1 MFLHNVLCISGTD
14 MRTWPLRMSMEKGQ
28 NTEWALN
35 AKANV
40 SHWIAIEVPAKGY
53 KISSSMHSKHFIYR
67 TLSTLSTWQ
76 YQELDF
82 RKVSIHALSSRG
94 RIKISSFVEYWGRG
108 IT

>member
-1 MFLHNVLCISGTD
+1 MYFENGHED
-14 MRTWPLRMSMEKGQ
+14 MALKDVDGERTKYRMGSKC
-28 NTEWALN
+28 
-35 AKANV
+35 KANV

-82 RKVSIHALSSRG
+82 RKVSIHALLSRG
-94 RIKISSFVEYWGRG
+94 RIKISSLVEYWGGVSILHRR
-108 IT
+108 

>member
-1 MFLHNVLCISGTD
+1 
-14 MRTWPLRMSMEKGQ
+14 MSMEKGQ

-40 SHWIAIEVPAKGY
+40 SLWIAIEAPAKGY
-53 KISSSMHSKHFIYR
+53 KTSSSMHNTLFIYR

-82 RKVSIHALSSRG
+82 RKASICSCVVLKEAN
-94 RIKISSFVEYWGRG
+94 KNISLRKVLGDE
-108 IT
+108 